1 MAALDDELKTVRQLC
16 EKTLDNT
23 KLITCVGE
31 MVMKTIKFIRTYFL
45 EYPLCC
51 CYDEVNKLKNIIK
64 SNGTLKLKQKSCC
77 IHVDIFSGNYEVK
90 MRIFIPREYPNKCVK
105 LEEYT
110 ANFPE
115 VFNLYLVGQFTEI
128 ARQCVEP
135 PLRKIKTKKQSAPQP
150 FQIKP
155 SLEPSVKFM
164 IETVIRFQHE
174 KCPVCKEQCLPDNP
188 MDAIKCDKNPK
199 HVERALCN
207 HLYHQECLTRYLA
220 SPPFPRDG
228 KKCLICTE
236 RLHHQKWGV
245 NPRLA
250 EDRWAHQ
257 QARERE
263 LDEVKDFLQ

>member
-1 MAALDDELKTVRQLC
+1 MCQVC
-16 EKTLDNT
+16 
-23 KLITCVGE
+23 LIYLYRIYVSLY
-31 MVMKTIKFIRTYFL
+31 IQF
-45 EYPLCC
+45 
-51 CYDEVNKLKNIIK
+51 NICKIY
-64 SNGTLKLKQKSCC
+64 
-77 IHVDIFSGNYEVK
+77 IF
-90 MRIFIPREYPNKCVK
+90 R

-188 MDAIKCDKNPK
+188 MVCKL
-199 HVERALCN
+199 LC
-207 HLYHQECLTRYLA
+207 
-220 SPPFPRDG
+220 
-228 KKCLICTE
+228 
-236 RLHHQKWGV
+236 
-245 NPRLA
+245 
-250 EDRWAHQ
+250 
-257 QARERE
+257 
-263 LDEVKDFLQ
+263 